1 MMRPL
6 TCPKCYEYAVQEQEV
21 RVDLSAVVELDEVV
35 ALQAR
40 RVTRVGGVVR
50 SDVVDAAAGGEGYAA
65 VEGGGVRPEQA
76 ARLVLDPLADVRHE
90 VALLQRGLHPLSRHA
105 VALSRPPRLLHQV
118 LEAHGALQLLLLH
131 VAASVTVLPV
141 VPAHERN
148 ETGVGEAAATSGR
161 RFGGA
166 RVCTP

>member
-1 MMRPL
+1 M
-6 TCPKCYEYAVQEQEV
+6 
-21 RVDLSAVVELDEVV
+21 RVDLSAVVELHEVIP
-35 ALQAR
+35 LQAR
-40 RVTRVGGVVR
+40 RVAGVGGVVR
-50 SDVVDAAAGGEGYAA
+50 SDVVDAAAGGERDAA
-65 VEGGGVRPEQA
+65 VEGGGAGAEQA

-141 VPAHERN
+141 VPAHKRN

-166 RVCTP
+166 RAYTP